1 MIEIMS
7 NLLNDLSDVTRSLSV
22 GTVLFRQ
29 GDKVSSMFQINDGE
43 VHLVRNSKAGRSLIL
58 QRAHAGSIVA
68 EASLFSIVYH
78 CDAIVG
84 SDTTLKSVSRA
95 VLRRKFEADPAF
107 ARAWAVHLASEIR
120 TARQRAEILSLR
132 TVAERL
138 SAWIDT
144 NGSLPPKGE
153 WKHLAQEIGTSPEA
167 LYRELAKQHF

>member
-7 NLLNDLSDVTRSLSV
+7 YLLNDIPGVTRSVSA

-43 VHLVRNSKAGRSLIL
+43 VRLVRNSKAGGSFIL
-58 QRAHAGSIVA
+58 QRAHAGSILA
-68 EASLFSIVYH
+68 EASLFSTVYH

-84 SDTTLKSVSRA
+84 SDTTLKSMSRA
-95 VLRRKFEADPAF
+95 SLRRKFESDPAF
-107 ARAWAVHLASEIR
+107 AKAWAIHLASEIR

-132 TVAERL
+132 TIAERL

-144 NGSLPPKGE
+144 YGKLPQKGD
-153 WKHLAQEIGTSPEA
+153 WKQLAQEIGTSPEA
-167 LYRELAKQHF
+167 LYRELAKNRF